1 MILLFLQPK
10 GDLKETMVALVDLI
24 RNLEAVV
31 VELMPLEV
39 LDLLLQVGLVVLVE
53 MENLILL
60 LPDILE
66 EQHLQVEVA
75 ELQAL
80 VLLQQLLAAQVAVV
94 KVEFTIHPRMLRL
107 ELMV

>member
-39 LDLLLQVGLVVLVE
+39 LDLLLQVEPAVLVE
-53 MENLILL
+53 LENLILL

-75 ELQAL
+75 ERQAL
-80 VLLQQLLAAQVAVV
+80 VLLQQLLAAQVVEEL
-94 KVEFTIHPRMLRL
+94 VEFKMARMLRL

>member
-1 MILLFLQPK
+1 
-10 GDLKETMVALVDLI
+10 MVALVDLI

-94 KVEFTIHPRMLRL
+94 KVEFTIHPQMLRL

>member
-39 LDLLLQVGLVVLVE
+39 LDLLLQIEQVVLVE
-53 MENLILL
+53 LENPILL
-60 LPDILE
+60 LPHIQE

-80 VLLQQLLAAQVAVV
+80 ALPQAVLVEPVV
-94 KVEFTIHPRMLRL
+94 EELVGFTMARLVRL

>member
-10 GDLKETMVALVDLI
+10 EDLKETMVALVDLI

-39 LDLLLQVGLVVLVE
+39 LDLLLQVEPAVLVE
-53 MENLILL
+53 LENLILL

-80 VLLQQLLAAQVAVV
+80 VLLQQLLAAQVVEEL
-94 KVEFTIHPRMLRL
+94 VEFKMARMLRL